1 MHFLITNDDGIRA
14 EGLRQ
19 LVRAALGKGHRV
31 TVCAPDRERSAV
43 SHALS
48 ISGALH
54 VREVDVEGAK
64 GYETDGTPADC
75 ARLGVYLLRNDAP
88 DLVISGI
95 NRGPNLGGA
104 CIYSGTVNAA
114 MEASMAGR
122 PALAASLRS
131 FTSSDYSAAAE
142 ITLRVADWALK
153 NPLPR
158 GALYNLNVPDR
169 PMDKILGVRGTQ
181 KLAPMFLSDARYES
195 FQSEYKHTFYF
206 LTDGENPHAFPED
219 SDDVLNER
227 GWATVSALSW
237 DISLRQGMPP
247 IDVKL

>member
-19 LVRAALGKGHRV
+19 LVRAALQKGHRV
-31 TVCAPDRERSAV
+31 TVCAPDRERSAA
-43 SHALS
+43 SHALT
-48 ISGALH
+48 ITGALR
-54 VREVDVEGAK
+54 VRERDVEGAK
-64 GYETDGTPADC
+64 GFETDGTPVDC

-114 MEASMAGR
+114 MEASMAGC
-122 PALAASLRS
+122 PALASSLRS
-131 FTSSDYSAAAE
+131 FTSDDYSAAAE
-142 ITLRVADWALK
+142 ITLRVAEWAVR

-158 GALYNLNVPDR
+158 GALYNLNVPDL
-169 PMDKILGVRGTQ
+169 PMERILGVRGTQ

-195 FQSEYKHTFYF
+195 FQSEYGHTFYF

-227 GWATVSALSW
+227 GWATVSVLSW
-237 DISLRQGMPP
+237 DISLKQGMPP
-247 IDVKL
+247 IDVTL